1 MNKLLLIFKYIIY
14 NLDILILEEISIEKM
29 PRKKKIQK
37 IKKNIF
43 LKNRFFQMCQPYD
56 TYGI

>member
-14 NLDILILEEISIEKM
+14 NLDILILEKISIEKM

-37 IKKNIF
+37 NKKKYIF
-43 LKNRFFQMCQPYD
+43 EESLFSDKPP
-56 TYGI
+56 I